1 MPDCWSQQ
9 PPFPRYLTDRLSEQK
24 HTSFYISAEGH
35 KALRL
40 EAIKRGLS
48 MSQLIARALADAG
61 VDIPAEDLKK

>member
-1 MPDCWSQQ
+1 M
-9 PPFPRYLTDRLSEQK
+9 SEQK

-48 MSQLIARALADAG
+48 MSQLITRALADAG